1 MSLAAIKRRVT
12 LGSKLQ
18 VVRHDWP
25 ALRLHGETDE
35 QYQAKRASFFAVREV
50 VRVTAGEIG
59 LQTGERVS
67 MLAWPKSNSIRET
80 SNGFQVDLNGD
91 GQFRHIMEYEYRE
104 AL

>member
-1 MSLAAIKRRVT
+1 MSLSAIKRRVT

-50 VRVTAGEIG
+50 VRATGAEIG
-59 LQTGERVS
+59 FQTGERVS
-67 MLAWPKSNSIRET
+67 LLSWPKASSIRET
-80 SNGFQVDLNGD
+80 PNGFQVDLQGT
-91 GQFRHIMEYEYRE
+91 GEFREIMEYEYR
-104 AL
+104 